1 MRVFVTGGTGFVGR
15 SLVRRLVE
23 AGHEVR
29 LLVRPSKTS
38 PNVPKGV
45 PVEIT
50 VSSISD
56 RRGLRSAMNG
66 MDIVYHLA
74 GAERHGAYADLMN
87 VDIKGTRL
95 VAELAKELKI
105 KRLFFVSHLGAERY
119 SAFPI
124 SKAKALGE
132 EAIRESGVPFTIFR
146 SAILFGEGDHFTSG
160 IALLLA
166 AIPFVFLIPGDGKT
180 ILQPLWVED
189 LTRIMSWALED
200 PAMVNQIYEVGGAE
214 LLPFDQIVQ
223 TVMEAIHIRK
233 RVVNI
238 APPFLRALTVFM
250 ETTLPKTP
258 VSVFWLDYLA
268 TNHTCAIDTLPRV
281 FNLLPSRLAQR
292 VNYLEKTNW
301 RKAFWKTYLG
311 ARHS

>member
-1 MRVFVTGGTGFVGR
+1 MKVFVTGGTGFVGR

-45 PVEIT
+45 PVEIA

-66 MDIVYHLA
+66 MEVVYHLA

-95 VAELAKELKI
+95 VAELARELKI
-105 KRLFFVSHLGAERY
+105 NRLFFVSHLGAERY

-132 EAIRESGVPFTIFR
+132 DAIRESGVAYTIFR
-146 SAILFGEGDHFTSG
+146 SGILFGEGDYLTSG
-160 IALLLA
+160 IAFLLA
-166 AIPFVFLIPGDGKT
+166 AIPFIFLIPGDGKT

-189 LTRIMSWALED
+189 LTRIMTWSLDDAD
-200 PAMVNQIYEVGGAE
+200 TINRTYEIGGAE
-214 LLPFDQIVQ
+214 LLPFEQIVQ
-223 TVMEAIHIRK
+223 SIMEIIHIRK
-233 RVVNI
+233 RFI
-238 APPFLRALTVFM
+238 YISPPFLRALTVFL

-268 TNHTCAIDTLPRV
+268 TNHTCPIDTLPRV
-281 FNLLPSRLAQR
+281 FHLLPSRFSQR
-292 VNYLEKTNW
+292 IDYLEKTNW
-301 RKAFWKTYLG
+301 RQSFWKTYLR
-311 ARHS
+311 ARNP